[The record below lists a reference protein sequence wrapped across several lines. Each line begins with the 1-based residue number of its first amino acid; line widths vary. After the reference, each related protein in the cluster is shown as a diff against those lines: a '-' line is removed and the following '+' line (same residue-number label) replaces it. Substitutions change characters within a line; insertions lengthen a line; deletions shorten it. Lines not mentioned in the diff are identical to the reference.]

1 MHLER
6 EKSPL
11 HILLE
16 MNDMQGCEYL
26 IEEKED
32 GMITIFPSSGG
43 YLDGVALNFEH
54 FARFVWE
61 NNLNFVGNG
70 RQPVP
75 AFTSIVVVC
84 EDLKDEKYITR
95 VYHLEERRMYWYIP
109 QRGIFVHDKGTVT
122 PNEMPVGSYIYE
134 PFSQGEEMTGD
145 FSEKIIRFWIEVLP
159 YEDPENFIGQFGVTR
174 EQYNWAESV
183 CRRIPQATE
192 AVGKMYPWF
201 KEKWRAAF
209 LIYMLI

>member
-1 MHLER
+1 MVR

-16 MNDMQGCEYL
+16 MKDMQGCEYQV
-26 IEEKED
+26 EGKED
-32 GMITIFPSSGG
+32 GMIAIFPSSGG
-43 YLDGVALNFEH
+43 CLDEVTFNFEH

-61 NNLNFVGNG
+61 NNLNFVGDSG
-70 RQPVP
+70 QQVP
-75 AFTSIVVVC
+75 AFTSIEVVC

-95 VYHLEERRMYWYIP
+95 VYHLEERKMYWYIP

-122 PNEMPVGSYIYE
+122 PDEMPVGSYIYE
-134 PFSQGEEMTGD
+134 PFSQGDEMIGD
-145 FSEKIIRFWIEVLP
+145 FSDKVIRFWTEMLS
-159 YEDPENFIGQFGVTR
+159 YEDPADFIGQFGVTR

-183 CRRIPQATE
+183 CSRIPQATE